1 MWPIRRKD
9 ADICLSG
16 AELHPA
22 PDCGFTAS
30 RQHHDQLQQVWKQR
44 KLHHLLTGRSRNG
57 HCMPMQI
64 DHDPNE
70 KNIDRKPESF
80 WVLFA
85 VLGLAWIALLYTVPL
100 DWTSIVAGFATGAV
114 FMLWASI
121 RFKHLW

>member
-1 MWPIRRKD
+1 
-9 ADICLSG
+9 
-16 AELHPA
+16 
-22 PDCGFTAS
+22 
-30 RQHHDQLQQVWKQR
+30 
-44 KLHHLLTGRSRNG
+44 
-57 HCMPMQI
+57 MPMQI

-85 VLGLAWIALLYTVPL
+85 VLGLAWVALLYTVPL